1 MFVKPGEESSVVR
14 VPGVPVVLLLNPLLG
29 CVETLLEKKGDAG
42 NDKAMSEIMRTKRC
56 FSCRLVVYRK
66 CVLTFA
72 IESPLVSSVS
82 KHEK

>member
-42 NDKAMSEIMRTKRC
+42 NDKAMSEIMRINKY

>member
-42 NDKAMSEIMRTKRC
+42 NDKAMSEIMRTKKY
-56 FSCRLVVYRK
+56 SLVV
-66 CVLTFA
+66 
-72 IESPLVSSVS
+72 SPSIGNVC
-82 KHEK
+82 